1 MKKILF
7 LFALSA
13 LVLASCRGGGSD
25 EIFQIS
31 DPARQL
37 EAAAG
42 SEFKIV
48 IESNPTTG
56 YHWELV
62 EELDGSIVEFVSKD
76 YRPDEPVTIG
86 SGGVDVW
93 TFKAIAAGET
103 EIVLGY
109 YPPSNDPTE
118 PEQSVTFSLAVK

>member
-62 EELDGSIVEFVSKD
+62 EDLDGSIVEFVSKD
-76 YRPDEPVTIG
+76 YRPDEPVTTG

-103 EIVLGY
+103 EIMLGY

-118 PEQSVTFSLAVK
+118 PEQTVTFSLAVK

>member
-62 EELDGSIVEFVSKD
+62 DELNEDIVQFVSRE
-76 YRPDEPVTIG
+76 YRAVGDVIPG

-118 PEQSVTFSLAVK
+118 PEQTVTFSLAVK

>member
-13 LVLASCRGGGSD
+13 LMLASCRGGGRD
-25 EIFQIS
+25 DIFQIS

-56 YHWELV
+56 YHWELM

-76 YRPDEPVTIG
+76 YRPDEPVTTG

-93 TFKAIAAGET
+93 IFKAIAAGEAQ
-103 EIVLGY
+103 IVLGY
-109 YPPSNDPTE
+109 YPPSLGE
-118 PEQSVTFSLAVK
+118 EAEQVVTFSLIVK